1 MCVSHKKQFCY
12 LIETRGNYEGLLLFS
27 HGVITG
33 KKLDLYN
40 IWVVG
45 KGRKTRPIS
54 KLAVIVMN
62 DTDKFEVKKTKILNQ
77 II

>member
-33 KKLDLYN
+33 KK
-40 IWVVG
+40 
-45 KGRKTRPIS
+45 TRPIQHMGGG
-54 KLAVIVMN
+54 KGKEN
-62 DTDKFEVKKTKILNQ
+62 
-77 II
+77 